1 MVRKASVCRRSVVV
15 GSAAAAAAAA
25 VAPFTNRVAAQTSQV
40 PITIVINQSPW
51 FNGFRGAV
59 DAYEKATG
67 NKVTLDVNPFAGSLE
82 KQRNSVRARE
92 GQYDL
97 LTMNGLFFVEFYQ
110 GGFLTPLHEIDP
122 DFKLEPQVAT
132 FDDTPFWD
140 AQTKTVNGMIGK
152 LMGVPINP
160 NIPLLYYRTDLYEQ
174 RGLKV
179 PTTWDELLANAKAL
193 HNPPTL
199 YGMVQ
204 RGARETTGVTYDWF
218 PYLWSFG
225 GNLFRNEKQGDYTVV
240 INSPEAR
247 QALDYYLRLAK
258 EAGHPNTGG
267 QTQGQVIQN
276 LLTGRAAHAILVIA
290 AWQQM
295 DDPTKS
301 AVAGKIGFSVP
312 PHAPDHMPAPPLGH
326 FIGGIPRNVPKERQ
340 QAALNFLR
348 WFQTYDA
355 QVKYTEA
362 GGPPVRFDVLASDMN
377 KKPEFRWMKALG
389 EGLKYSRQMWTVQ
402 EGAQLTAVFDLRLNQ
417 AVTGEL
423 TSTGALNTIAGEI
436 HDIMQKGGYKTGRLP
451 DLT

>member
-1 MVRKASVCRRSVVV
+1 MTAKKKFSRRSVMAGGAALTAGAVTSWV
-15 GSAAAAAAAA
+15 RPASAQGRQA
-25 VAPFTNRVAAQTSQV
+25 

-51 FNGFRGAV
+51 FNGFSGAV

-82 KQRNSVRARE
+82 KQRNSVRANQ

-110 GGFLTPLHEIDP
+110 GGFITPVHDIDP
-122 DFKLEPQVAT
+122 GFKLDPQVAT

-140 AQTKTVNGMIGK
+140 AQNKTVTSKTGK

-160 NIPLLYYRTDLYEQ
+160 NIPLLYYRTDLYQ
-174 RGLKV
+174 QKGLKV

-193 HNPPTL
+193 HNPPTS

-218 PYLWSFG
+218 PYLWSHG
-225 GNLFRNEKQGDYTVV
+225 GNLFRNEKEGDYSVV
-240 INSPEAR
+240 INSPAAR
-247 QALDYYLRLAK
+247 NALDYYLRLAK

-276 LLTGRAAHAILVIA
+276 LVTGKSAHAIMVIA
-290 AWQQM
+290 AWAQM

-301 AVAGKIGFSVP
+301 AVAGKIGFAVP
-312 PHAPDHMPAPPLGH
+312 PAAPGHMPAPPLGH

-340 QAALNFLR
+340 VAALAFLR
-348 WFQTYDA
+348 WFQTYEA
-355 QVKYTEA
+355 QVKLVEA
-362 GGPPVRFDVLASDMN
+362 GAPPVRYDVLASAMN
-377 KKPEFRWMKALG
+377 QKPEYRWMKALG
-389 EGLKYSRQMWTVQ
+389 EGLKHSRQMWTVQ
-402 EGAQLTAVFDLRLNQ
+402 EGAQLTAVFDVRLNQ

-423 TSTGALNTIAGEI
+423 TSTRALNMIAAEI
-436 HDIMQKGGYKTGRLP
+436 HDIMQKGGYRTGRLP

>member
-1 MVRKASVCRRSVVV
+1 MTNKKNLSRRSVVA
-15 GSAAAAAAAA
+15 GGAGLAAGVMTPWARPAL
-25 VAPFTNRVAAQTSQV
+25 AQGRQP

-51 FNGFRGAV
+51 FNGFSGVV

-82 KQRNSVRARE
+82 KQRNSVRASQ

-110 GGFLTPLHEIDP
+110 GGFITPLHELDP
-122 DFKLEPQVAT
+122 SFQLDPQVAT
-132 FDDTPFWD
+132 FDDTPYWD
-140 AQTKTVNGMIGK
+140 AQAKTVNAKTGK

-160 NIPLLYYRTDLYEQ
+160 NIPLLYYRTDLYQQ
-174 RGLKV
+174 RGLKP

-193 HNPPTL
+193 HNPPNI

-218 PYLWSFG
+218 PYVWSFG
-225 GNLFRNEKQGDYTVV
+225 GNLFRNEKEGDYTVV

-247 QALDYYLRLAK
+247 RALDYYLQLAK

-276 LLTGRAAHAILVIA
+276 LLTGKAAHAILVIA

-295 DDPTKS
+295 DDATKS
-301 AVAGKIGFSVP
+301 AIVGKIGFAVP
-312 PHAPDHMPAPPLGH
+312 PAAPGYMPAPPLGH

-340 QAALNFLR
+340 AAALAFLK

-355 QVKYTEA
+355 QVKYTQA
-362 GGPPVRFDVLASDMN
+362 GGPPVRYDVLASDMN

-389 EGLKYSRQMWTVQ
+389 DGLKHARQMWTVQ

-423 TSTGALNTIAGEI
+423 TSTRALNMIAAEI

>member
-1 MVRKASVCRRSVVV
+1 MTVKRHPGRRAVTLGGAALTAGAMAPWSRH
-15 GSAAAAAAAA
+15 AAAQAKQA
-25 VAPFTNRVAAQTSQV
+25 
-40 PITIVINQSPW
+40 PITIVVNQSPW
-51 FNGFRGAV
+51 FNGFRGVV

-82 KQRNSVRARE
+82 KQRNSVRARD

-110 GGFLTPLHEIDP
+110 GGFLTPVHEIDP
-122 DFKLEPQVAT
+122 GFKLDPQVAT

-140 AQTKTVNGMIGK
+140 PQTKTVNGKTGK

-160 NIPLLYYRTDLYEQ
+160 NIPLLYYRTDLYEH

-193 HNPPTL
+193 HNPPNF

-225 GNLFRNEKQGDYTVV
+225 GNLFRNEKEGDYTVV

-276 LLTGRAAHAILVIA
+276 LLTGKAAHAILVIA

-301 AVAGKIGFSVP
+301 AVVGKIGFAVP
-312 PHAPDHMPAPPLGH
+312 PRAPGHMPAPPLGH

-340 QAALNFLR
+340 VAALAFLK
-348 WFQTYDA
+348 WFQTQEA

-362 GGPPVRFDVLASDMN
+362 GGPPVRLDVLASDMS

-389 EGLKYSRQMWTVQ
+389 EGLKHARQMWTVQ

-423 TSTGALNTIAGEI
+423 TSTRALNMIAAEI
-436 HDIMQKGGYKTGRLP
+436 HDIMQKGGYKTARLP
-451 DLT
+451 DLN